1 MSDDVKPNPEW
12 EASMAQYRKQV
23 EANPSVRRD
32 PILQAHLE
40 RIRFTHQKLLDAK
53 AHTEP
58 ELLSLPAEVLED
70 IPVWASTADRFADL
84 AAEAQA
90 MVDRWEDL
98 AQEYAGLDRR
108 IREYLAEDESRAR
121 RLQTLE
127 E

>member
-1 MSDDVKPNPEW
+1 VSDDVKPDAEW
-12 EASMAQYRKQV
+12 EASMEQYRKQV

-53 AHTEP
+53 ARTEP

-70 IPVWASTADRFADL
+70 IPMWASTADRFADL
-84 AAEAQA
+84 AAEAQV

-108 IREYLAEDESRAR
+108 IREFLDEDESRAR

>member
-12 EASMAQYRKQV
+12 EASMEQYRKQV

-32 PILQAHLE
+32 PILHAHLE

-53 AHTEP
+53 ARIEP
-58 ELLSLPAEVLED
+58 ELLVLPAAVLED
-70 IPVWASTADRFADL
+70 IPLWAATADRFADL
-84 AAEAQA
+84 AAETQA

-108 IREYLAEDESRAR
+108 IREFLDEDESRAR
-121 RLQTLE
+121 RLKTLGE
-127 E
+127 

>member
-1 MSDDVKPNPEW
+1 MSDDVKPVSDW
-12 EASMAQYRKQV
+12 EASMEQYRKQV

-32 PILQAHLE
+32 PVLQAHLE

-53 AHTEP
+53 ARTEP

-108 IREYLAEDESRAR
+108 IREFLDEDESRAR

>member
-1 MSDDVKPNPEW
+1 VSDDVKPNPEW

-53 AHTEP
+53 ARTEP

>member
-12 EASMAQYRKQV
+12 EASMDQYRKQV

-53 AHTEP
+53 SRTEP
-58 ELLSLPAEVLED
+58 ALLSLPAEVLED
-70 IPVWASTADRFADL
+70 IPIWASTADRFADL

-98 AQEYAGLDRR
+98 AQEYAGLDQR
-108 IREYLAEDESRAR
+108 IREFLDEDESRAR

>member
-1 MSDDVKPNPEW
+1 MSDDVKPDAEW
-12 EASMAQYRKQV
+12 EASMDQYRKQV

-53 AHTEP
+53 ARTEP

-70 IPVWASTADRFADL
+70 IPIWASAADRFADL

-90 MVDRWEDL
+90 MVDRWEEL

>member
-1 MSDDVKPNPEW
+1 VSDDVKPNPEW
-12 EASMAQYRKQV
+12 EASMDQYRKQV

-53 AHTEP
+53 ARTEP

-70 IPVWASTADRFADL
+70 IPMWASTADRFADL

-98 AQEYAGLDRR
+98 AKEYAGLDRR
-108 IREYLAEDESRAR
+108 IREFLDEDESRAG
-121 RLQTLE
+121 RLRTLGE
-127 E
+127 

>member
-1 MSDDVKPNPEW
+1 MSDDVKPDAEW
-12 EASMAQYRKQV
+12 EASMDQYRKQV

-53 AHTEP
+53 ARTEP

-70 IPVWASTADRFADL
+70 IPIRAATADRFADL

-98 AQEYAGLDRR
+98 AQEYAGLDRH
-108 IREYLAEDESRAR
+108 IREFLDEDESRAR

>member
-1 MSDDVKPNPEW
+1 VSDDVKPNPEW
-12 EASMAQYRKQV
+12 EASMDQYRKQV

-53 AHTEP
+53 ARTEP

-70 IPVWASTADRFADL
+70 IPIWASTADRFADL

-98 AQEYAGLDRR
+98 AKAYSDLDRR
-108 IREYLAEDESRAR
+108 IREFLAEDESRAR
-121 RLQTLE
+121 RLRTLGK
-127 E
+127 